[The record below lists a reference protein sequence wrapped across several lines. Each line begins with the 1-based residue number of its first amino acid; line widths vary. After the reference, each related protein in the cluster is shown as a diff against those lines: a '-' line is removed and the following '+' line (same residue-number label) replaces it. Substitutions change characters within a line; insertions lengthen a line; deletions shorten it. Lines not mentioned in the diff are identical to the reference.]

1 MKPLEETAH
10 GMRLPSV
17 QDCILDRRE
26 DAAADVAVA
35 KATEQVVT
43 IEHGCEQ
50 ADIVA
55 ACRIESGV

>member
-1 MKPLEETAH
+1 ML
-10 GMRLPSV
+10 LPSV

-35 KATEQVVT
+35 KATEQVVA

-50 ADIVA
+50 ADVVA